1 MTRHTLKPTAQMA
14 KSSSGKASG
23 TAGKGTPRATTNNPF
38 PGGNLPSKVHG
49 HKSGGNRGQGLKA

>member
-23 TAGKGTPRATTNNPF
+23 TAGKGTSRPATSNAF
-38 PGGNLPSKVHG
+38 PGGNWPSKVPG
-49 HKSGGNRGQGLKA
+49 HKSGGNRGQGPKD

>member
-14 KSSSGKASG
+14 KGSIGKASG
-23 TAGKGTPRATTNNPF
+23 SAGKGTSRPATSNPF

-49 HKSGGNRGQGLKA
+49 HKSGGNRGQGPKA